1 MKWCADV
8 WACWKMHEVCLSINV
23 QVYARTLLGKSYDQL
38 RPMDSLE
45 CLCTSAVLLYM
56 SFMFMHVH
64 AAVLGRCSCL
74 AGSETRH
81 GARYI

>member
-23 QVYARTLLGKSYDQL
+23 QVYARTLLGKLYDQL
-38 RPMDSLE
+38 RPMDSLA

-64 AAVLGRCSCL
+64 LMYWADAH
-74 AGSETRH
+74 AWARH
-81 GARYI
+81 GARYN